1 MSIDK
6 RSYHR
11 IVTDI
16 PCRFGRE
23 LKMYHRQVNISAGG
37 AAFAV
42 MSEMSDHFTQ
52 GEKVSFAFELNQRHF
67 QFHAYVVRRC
77 EKNNQTMTAIQFCE
91 LELTT
96 QKMLDHIILSMG
108 GYQRDDHEKKNEY
121 LAFYA
126 PNTQH
131 PNHIKTN
138 INTDQNILTAKENAI
153 ENHDKN
159 EDDVLTKLDD
169 LFKEFDY

>member
-6 RSYHR
+6 RAYHR

-42 MSEMSDHFTQ
+42 MPEMSDHFMQ
-52 GEKVSFAFELNQRHF
+52 GEKVTFAFELNQRHF
-67 QFHAYVVRRC
+67 QFNAYVVRRC
-77 EKNNQTMTAIQFCE
+77 EKNHQTMAAIQFCE
-91 LELTT
+91 LEASA

-108 GYQRDDHEKKNEY
+108 GYLREDHEKKKEY

-126 PNTQH
+126 PHAQH
-131 PNHIKTN
+131 
-138 INTDQNILTAKENAI
+138 QNQPTVSNALQI
-153 ENHDKN
+153 PEESATENHNKKG
-159 EDDVLTKLDD
+159 DDVLTKLDD
-169 LFKEFDY
+169 LFKEFGY